1 MPDTNDREKLEETQP
16 QQEEKETAQPVP
28 EEKAAPA
35 PEAQAIAETAVQ
47 FPRLEKEDLPP
58 QAQEAI
64 PDIPLEDE
72 ELPSLEEDKP
82 EDRGWLYAF
91 VAKMDDKQFRRAQMI
106 FGIVLGALA
115 VLFLMVPLPFGEE
128 SATGIG
134 NLWNL
139 VIAMV
144 LVMVVPRTVE
154 RKLGGQRILV
164 TQKWMLI
171 VFVAGMLISLGVN
184 LIQGTPVLQQS
195 AASPTPTI
203 APEVTPTAAP

>member
-35 PEAQAIAETAVQ
+35 PEAQAIEETAVQ

-106 FGIVLGALA
+106 FGCVIGALGAAALA
-115 VLFLMVPLPFGEE
+115 FPVG
-128 SATGIG
+128 SDTNAS
-134 NLWNL
+134 LWTL
-139 VIAMV
+139 VIA
-144 LVMVVPRTVE
+144 LFIVMWLPGFVE
-154 RKLGGQRILV
+154 RKTDKKMPVAR
-164 TQKWMLI
+164 KWMLI
-171 VFVAGMLISLGVN
+171 VFAAAMLIFIGVN
-184 LIQGTPVLQQS
+184 ALNGVYSPQS
-195 AASPTPTI
+195 AATASPSPSVAPSATP
-203 APEVTPTAAP
+203 AP

>member
-35 PEAQAIAETAVQ
+35 LEAQAIEETAVQ

>member
-1 MPDTNDREKLEETQP
+1 M
-16 QQEEKETAQPVP
+16 
-28 EEKAAPA
+28 
-35 PEAQAIAETAVQ
+35 
-47 FPRLEKEDLPP
+47 
-58 QAQEAI
+58 
-64 PDIPLEDE
+64 
-72 ELPSLEEDKP
+72 
-82 EDRGWLYAF
+82 
-91 VAKMDDKQFRRAQMI
+91 MDDKQFRRAQMI

-203 APEVTPTAAP
+203 APEVTPTAGSSRLFVCAGEIVTNVGNMLRNFEYTPTMRAISSFPAGRTCIMVT

>member
-16 QQEEKETAQPVP
+16 QQEEKENGAARSGRKSRSRAGSASDRGDRRAVP
-28 EEKAAPA
+28 
-35 PEAQAIAETAVQ
+35 QA
-47 FPRLEKEDLPP
+47 EKEDLPP

-154 RKLGGQRILV
+154 RKLGGR
-164 TQKWMLI
+164 
-171 VFVAGMLISLGVN
+171 GS
-184 LIQGTPVLQQS
+184 S
-195 AASPTPTI
+195 
-203 APEVTPTAAP
+203 

>member
-1 MPDTNDREKLEETQP
+1 
-16 QQEEKETAQPVP
+16 
-28 EEKAAPA
+28 
-35 PEAQAIAETAVQ
+35 
-47 FPRLEKEDLPP
+47 
-58 QAQEAI
+58 
-64 PDIPLEDE
+64 
-72 ELPSLEEDKP
+72 
-82 EDRGWLYAF
+82 
-91 VAKMDDKQFRRAQMI
+91 
-106 FGIVLGALA
+106 
-115 VLFLMVPLPFGEE
+115 MVPLPFGEE

-144 LVMVVPRTVE
+144 LVMVVPRTVD

-184 LIQGTPVLQQS
+184 LIQGTPVLPQS